1 MTFMLLL
8 IVIAAAALIISAIV
22 EESYSSG
29 RSRGRWESGF
39 YDKKDDRK

>member
-1 MTFMLLL
+1 MTFMLSLM
-8 IVIAAAALIISAIV
+8 VIAAAGLIISAIV
-22 EESYSSG
+22 ENAYSSG